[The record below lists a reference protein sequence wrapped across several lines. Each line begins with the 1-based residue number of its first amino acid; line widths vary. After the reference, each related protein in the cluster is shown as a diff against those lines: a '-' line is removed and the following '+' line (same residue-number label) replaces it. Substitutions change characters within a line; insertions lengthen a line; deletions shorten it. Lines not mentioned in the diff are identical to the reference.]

1 MATLPAFLRRPDT
14 AALRPALVQPQARTE
29 RDIFHLRALP
39 GEEVCFFCK
48 RVSNDRLIREADP
61 KAPSACWSAIGVA
74 GLAVALISGVAAP
87 RVAGTMAGYKLE
99 GLRAEQRRL
108 VSERRSLEL
117 QEAELLNINRLQ
129 QLAHDQNLTPPAPG
143 QVVHLNGQDGSM
155 AMNSPR

>member
-1 MATLPAFLRRPDT
+1 MATLPAFIRRTDP
-14 AALRPALVQPQARTE
+14 AALRAAVVQPQVRTE

-48 RVSNDRLIREADP
+48 RVPNDRLVRQADP

-74 GLAVALISGVAAP
+74 GLAVGLITGVAAP
-87 RVAGTMAGYKLE
+87 RVASTMSGYKLE

-108 VSERRSLEL
+108 LSERESLKL

-129 QLAHDQNLTPPAPG
+129 QLAQQQNLGAPAPG
-143 QVVHLNGQDGSM
+143 QVVHLNSKDSSM